1 MYKPKRGRYYG
12 YKGADYSEESL
23 SHFIDDFLGGNG
35 EYKAV
40 GGDLLLNDADTGK
53 RIEL

>member
-1 MYKPKRGRYYG
+1 MYKPKRSRFLG
-12 YKGADYSEESL
+12 YKGADYSEDSI

-35 EYKAV
+35 EFKAV
-40 GGDLLLNDADTGK
+40 GADLALNDPEGGK